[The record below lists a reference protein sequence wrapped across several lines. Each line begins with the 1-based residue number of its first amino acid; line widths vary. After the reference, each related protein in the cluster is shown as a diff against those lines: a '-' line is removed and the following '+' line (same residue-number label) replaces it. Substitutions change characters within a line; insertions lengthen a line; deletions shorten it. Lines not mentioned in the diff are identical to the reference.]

1 MTNKKLLIL
10 LFAGVALCFASC
22 THKKQ
27 TERTVAP
34 IDTVQHTFQYG
45 ICTDSLNVTEYLIE
59 EGDNPNSI
67 FTDLG
72 FSPQEADSITKI
84 AAPVLDAKKIR
95 AGMNY
100 YTFTS
105 KDSVAEIRY
114 IAFAKTLTDYAVID
128 LTGDT
133 ARAFEFN
140 KPVKIVR
147 EYVADTLNSS
157 LWNVIK
163 ENGVDPLLAVKLS
176 DVFGWQIDFFD
187 VKEGD
192 SFKILYDVAY
202 IDDTTELSIASIQ
215 GASFTHQ
222 GKTFTAIPFQ
232 QDSTIE
238 YFDIDGQSLRKA
250 FLKAPLDFFRIT
262 SRFTRAR
269 FHPILKIYRPHF
281 GVDYAAPTGTPV
293 RSIGDGTVIAKGW
306 INGGGNALKIKHNS
320 AYITSYMHLSRYA
333 KGIGKGTHVHQGQII
348 GYVGMT
354 GLATGPHL
362 DFRVYK
368 DGRPINPLSMV
379 APPSLPVR
387 AALRD
392 SFNVVKNKVLAE
404 MEKQSRL
411 NQSNTQ

>member
-1 MTNKKLLIL
+1 MTNKRLLIL
-10 LFAGVALCFASC
+10 LFAGIVLCFASC

-27 TERTVAP
+27 AEHAIAP
-34 IDTVQHTFQYG
+34 ADTIQHTFQYG

-59 EGDNPNSI
+59 QGDNPNSI

-72 FSPQEADSITKI
+72 FTPQEADSITKI

-238 YFDIDGQSLRKA
+238 YFDVDGQSLRKA

-281 GVDYAAPTGTPV
+281 GVDYAAPSGTPV
-293 RSIGDGTVIAKGW
+293 RSIGDGTIMAKGW
-306 INGGGNALKIKHNS
+306 INGGGNALKVKHNS
-320 AYITSYMHLSRYA
+320 SYVTSYMHLSRYA
-333 KGIGKGTHVHQGQII
+333 KGIGKGSHVHQGQII

-368 DGRPINPLSMV
+368 NGRPINPLSMV
-379 APPSLPVR
+379 APPSLPIR

-392 SFNVVKNKVLAE
+392 SFNIVKNKVLAE
-404 MEKQSRL
+404 MDKQSRL
-411 NQSNTQ
+411 NKSNAQ